1 MSIKDLTT
9 NLVEYQ
15 WKQSINRSIVVGI
28 DGLGGSG
35 KTSLAKELSRDLNV
49 KNIDMVIIHIDDY
62 IVERN
67 KRYQTGHPE
76 WYEYYHLQWDTEML
90 RNELFQELHTN
101 CSELTLPL
109 YDKQNDSISIKD
121 ITVNPQS
128 VILIEGI
135 FLQRKE
141 WRKYLDFVI
150 YLDCPRELRMER
162 VLKRDS
168 YIGDYQA
175 RLNKYKKR
183 YWIAEEHYLNIE
195 NPHKGADIILNDIKL
210 TKVLSELCTR
220 I

>member
-9 NLVEYQ
+9 NLIVEYQ
-15 WKQSINRSIVVGI
+15 LKQTIDRSFVVGI
-28 DGLGGSG
+28 DGLGGAG
-35 KTSLAKELSRDLNV
+35 KTSLAKELSQDLNM
-49 KNIDMVIIHIDDY
+49 KNINVVLIQMDDY

-90 RNELFQELHTN
+90 RNGLFQKLQTN
-101 CSELTLPL
+101 CSELTLSM
-109 YDKQNDSISIKD
+109 YEKQNDSISIKN

-128 VILIEGI
+128 IILIEGI

-150 YLDCPRELRMER
+150 YLDCPREIRMER

-175 RLNKYKKR
+175 RLNKYNKR

-195 NPHKGADIILNDIKL
+195 NPHKRADIILNTI
-210 TKVLSELCTR
+210 S
-220 I
+220 